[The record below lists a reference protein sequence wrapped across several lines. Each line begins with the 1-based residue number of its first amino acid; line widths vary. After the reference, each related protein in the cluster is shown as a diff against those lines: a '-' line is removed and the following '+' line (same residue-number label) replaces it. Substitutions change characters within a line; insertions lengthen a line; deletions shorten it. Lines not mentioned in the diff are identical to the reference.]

1 MIINKIELYNF
12 GSYEDSNIFNFKT
25 NKDKNIILIGGKN
38 GAGKTT
44 LFTAIRL
51 AIYGYKAYGYQS
63 INSFYNKSIIKLIN
77 NKAKLKEPTISYIK
91 LELQINNGQNFDN
104 FIINRS
110 WNLEQ
115 NVISENIEVTKNN
128 VTLNEDEIADFEKY
142 INQIIPPD
150 LFDLYFFDGEKI
162 ADFFLDDGSKVR
174 LKNAFLTLCGYDTF
188 DIMSKNF
195 KRILLASNV
204 NNSIIDDY
212 IKSKTEA
219 ENKLKELENLKDSLI
234 LNYKKI
240 EEIDANIKTLDKEYK
255 DNGGV
260 TKGEWDKKFQSIKDE
275 EHFRDSQNQWLK
287 KIANDY
293 IPFLILKKELKELI
307 NYIKQE
313 DEFKKFEAFNK
324 LLNNNMIKELFSKKF
339 KSNNAENI
347 LAEISSEIV
356 SNFLNKKC
364 LLNLSS
370 EQQGQLLYQIK
381 DINKFNKNKVFE
393 TVTAIKNSIK
403 KSQIIRNELQK
414 CNIDKLND
422 YVATKTKCL
431 DDKTLL
437 LNFSVKLGNDIQ
449 ALESQYNI
457 INMKFEKCKK
467 DYEIELK
474 QSSVNDISSKAILML
489 DTLTKDLYQTQI
501 DKIKSRFKL
510 EIDKLMCKKNFIN
523 EIDIDSDFNIKLFRK
538 ECFPKQKVLQLL
550 KEFGEEGIA
559 KKLGEKALSQI
570 KNNKN
575 NSCEVDIEIDRT
587 LFSNGEKQIFIMALY
602 KSLMSLCR
610 YDVPFVID
618 TPFARIDTE
627 HRNNISKYFFRE
639 LNGQV
644 FILSTNEEVED
655 MQLNL
660 LKDKLGTTFM
670 LENSDNKKTIIKEN
684 IYFKEVANVI

>member
-63 INSFYNKSIIKLIN
+63 VNAFYNKSIIKLIN

-110 WNLEQ
+110 WNLKQ
-115 NVISENIEVTKNN
+115 NVISENIEVTKNDI
-128 VTLNEDEIADFEKY
+128 TLNEDEIADFEKY

-234 LNYKKI
+234 LNYKEI

-293 IPFLILKKELKELI
+293 IPFLILKKELKKLI

-313 DEFKKFEAFNK
+313 DEFKKFEAFNQ

-339 KSNNAENI
+339 KINNTENI

-381 DINKFNKNKVFE
+381 DINKFNENKIFE
-393 TVTAIKNSIK
+393 AVSAIKNSIK

-414 CNIDKLND
+414 CSIDKLND
-422 YVATKTKCL
+422 YVETKTKCL

-437 LNFSVKLGNDIQ
+437 LNLSVKLGNDIQ
-449 ALESQYNI
+449 SLESQYNI

-474 QSSVNDISSKAILML
+474 QSSVNNISSKAILML
-489 DTLTKDLYQTQI
+489 DTLTKDLYKTQI
-501 DKIKSRFKL
+501 GKIKSIFKL
-510 EIDKLMCKKNFIN
+510 EINKLMCKKNFID

-538 ECFPKQKVLQLL
+538 EYFPKQKVLQLL

-602 KSLMSLCR
+602 KSLMSLCK

-660 LKDKLGTTFM
+660 LRDKLGTTFM
-670 LENSDNKKTIIKEN
+670 LENSNNKKTIIKEN
-684 IYFKEVANVI
+684 IYFKEVVNVI

>member
-110 WNLEQ
+110 WNLKQ

-128 VTLNEDEIADFEKY
+128 IILNEDEIADFEKY

-260 TKGEWDKKFQSIKDE
+260 TKGEWDKKIQSIKDE

-313 DEFKKFEAFNK
+313 DEFKKFEAFNQ

-570 KNNKN
+570 KNN
-575 NSCEVDIEIDRT
+575 SCEVDIEIDRT

>member
-128 VTLNEDEIADFEKY
+128 ITLNEDEIADFEKY

-313 DEFKKFEAFNK
+313 DEFKKFEAFNQ

>member
-128 VTLNEDEIADFEKY
+128 ITLNEDEIADFEKY

>member
-115 NVISENIEVTKNN
+115 NVISEHIEVTKNN
-128 VTLNEDEIADFEKY
+128 IILNEDEIADFEKY

-313 DEFKKFEAFNK
+313 EEFKKFEAFNQ

-381 DINKFNKNKVFE
+381 DINKFNKNKIFE
-393 TVTAIKNSIK
+393 AVSAIKNSIK

-414 CNIDKLND
+414 CNIDKLNN

-449 ALESQYNI
+449 SLESQYNI

-474 QSSVNDISSKAILML
+474 QSSINDISSKAILML

-538 ECFPKQKVLQLL
+538 EYFPKQKVLQLL

-570 KNNKN
+570 KSNKN

>member
-128 VTLNEDEIADFEKY
+128 IILNEDEIADFEKY
-142 INQIIPPD
+142 INQMIPPD

-162 ADFFLDDGSKVR
+162 ADFFLNDGSKVR

-313 DEFKKFEAFNK
+313 DEFKKFEAFNQ

-347 LAEISSEIV
+347 LAEISSEIE

-370 EQQGQLLYQIK
+370 EQQGQLFYQIK

-489 DTLTKDLYQTQI
+489 DTLTKDLYQIQI

-538 ECFPKQKVLQLL
+538 ECFTKQKVLQLL

-570 KNNKN
+570 KSNKN

-684 IYFKEVANVI
+684 IYFKEVTNVI

>member
-128 VTLNEDEIADFEKY
+128 ITLNEDEIADFEKY

-293 IPFLILKKELKELI
+293 IPFLISDRCCLH
-307 NYIKQE
+307 
-313 DEFKKFEAFNK
+313 
-324 LLNNNMIKELFSKKF
+324 
-339 KSNNAENI
+339 
-347 LAEISSEIV
+347 IS
-356 SNFLNKKC
+356 
-364 LLNLSS
+364 
-370 EQQGQLLYQIK
+370 
-381 DINKFNKNKVFE
+381 
-393 TVTAIKNSIK
+393 
-403 KSQIIRNELQK
+403 
-414 CNIDKLND
+414 
-422 YVATKTKCL
+422 
-431 DDKTLL
+431 
-437 LNFSVKLGNDIQ
+437 
-449 ALESQYNI
+449 
-457 INMKFEKCKK
+457 
-467 DYEIELK
+467 
-474 QSSVNDISSKAILML
+474 
-489 DTLTKDLYQTQI
+489 
-501 DKIKSRFKL
+501 
-510 EIDKLMCKKNFIN
+510 
-523 EIDIDSDFNIKLFRK
+523 
-538 ECFPKQKVLQLL
+538 
-550 KEFGEEGIA
+550 
-559 KKLGEKALSQI
+559 
-570 KNNKN
+570 
-575 NSCEVDIEIDRT
+575 
-587 LFSNGEKQIFIMALY
+587 
-602 KSLMSLCR
+602 
-610 YDVPFVID
+610 
-618 TPFARIDTE
+618 
-627 HRNNISKYFFRE
+627 H
-639 LNGQV
+639 
-644 FILSTNEEVED
+644 
-655 MQLNL
+655 
-660 LKDKLGTTFM
+660 
-670 LENSDNKKTIIKEN
+670 
-684 IYFKEVANVI
+684 

>member
-128 VTLNEDEIADFEKY
+128 ITLNEDEIADFEKY

-313 DEFKKFEAFNK
+313 DEFKKFEAFNQ

-538 ECFPKQKVLQLL
+538 ECFTKQKVLQLL

-570 KNNKN
+570 KSNKN

>member
-104 FIINRS
+104 FVINRS

-128 VTLNEDEIADFEKY
+128 ITLNEDEIADFEKY

-313 DEFKKFEAFNK
+313 DEFKKFEAFNQ

-422 YVATKTKCL
+422 YVATKTKYL

-538 ECFPKQKVLQLL
+538 EYFTKQKVLQLL

>member
-1 MIINKIELYNF
+1 MMQSRKVWKFMIINKIELYNF

-128 VTLNEDEIADFEKY
+128 ITLNEDEIADFEKY
-142 INQIIPPD
+142 VNQIIPPD

-510 EIDKLMCKKNFIN
+510 EIDK
-523 EIDIDSDFNIKLFRK
+523 
-538 ECFPKQKVLQLL
+538 
-550 KEFGEEGIA
+550 
-559 KKLGEKALSQI
+559 
-570 KNNKN
+570 
-575 NSCEVDIEIDRT
+575 
-587 LFSNGEKQIFIMALY
+587 
-602 KSLMSLCR
+602 
-610 YDVPFVID
+610 
-618 TPFARIDTE
+618 
-627 HRNNISKYFFRE
+627 
-639 LNGQV
+639 
-644 FILSTNEEVED
+644 
-655 MQLNL
+655 
-660 LKDKLGTTFM
+660 
-670 LENSDNKKTIIKEN
+670 
-684 IYFKEVANVI
+684 